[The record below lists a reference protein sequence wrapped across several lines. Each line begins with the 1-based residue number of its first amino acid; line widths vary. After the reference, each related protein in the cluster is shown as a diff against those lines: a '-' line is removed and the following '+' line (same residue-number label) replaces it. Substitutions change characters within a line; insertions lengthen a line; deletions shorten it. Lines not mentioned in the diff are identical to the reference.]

1 MALYMPT
8 NITPSTLG
16 DIGNGVVDAW
26 DGITVSWQV
35 NGQDALVAFEIKI
48 MQNSESSTVLFDT
61 GRISDGC
68 PFYGRDASGDVQLF
82 SYQIPYSSLAAANI
96 VNGGTYK
103 LSITQWWSA
112 AESVTQ
118 RSASVFECR
127 DAPTLTI
134 TPFSKPVNTWAKT
147 WTATYKQTQG
157 DAFISARWML
167 ALSDEKDA
175 PLYDTGSIQT
185 VQLQFSYDG
194 LFTGQTYAIRCLAE
208 TENGVVADSGWVEFE
223 VSYNVPG
230 YSGVVTALCCRKES
244 GVKVSWPGAYAI
256 PGTATGDFS
265 IENGHLILHRPA
277 SGTNAVYWEKVNGEA
292 MRFTPG
298 MSVVWRGRIKEFP
311 QQLFSFVREGTL
323 SDGTA
328 ASIETKVSLNETV
341 FSVTVTKTEA
351 NGTRSETATYS
362 QSLLDE
368 DIPSYFGLG
377 DEITAVFL
385 PNGPGFIYN
394 DFGALFP
401 SLTLYPSETLYPA
414 REYHSAW
421 WLKLS
426 ITSFITNE
434 PVERISMQAELDCD
448 YLWITSGVLNNE
460 TLYALMRG
468 KEYTPQFGAQTLFLA
483 DFTDG
488 LEAGAITGLSENDK
502 LTMWRVYRVEEATR
516 SFRPVAQLPIS
527 EKSVIDC
534 AARSQGTY
542 SYAIFGITEAQQTT
556 GSLTSNTVDVYL
568 WDWTLLQCQETAE
581 NTFEVDRLFRFSL
594 NVASGSVGN
603 NNRPNVLGNFTRYPT
618 VQIDPANYQS
628 GTLSAYLGEVG
639 AGGEYADT
647 IAKRDALFALSTSG
661 EPVFLKNRKGDL
673 MRVAMRDGINVQTQ
687 DATRQQAL
695 VCSVPWCEIGSAE
708 NALIVLRSSSELWP
722 TK

>member
-8 NITPSTLG
+8 NVSPSTMG
-16 DIGNGVVDAW
+16 TFGNGTVDLNN
-26 DGITVSWQV
+26 GLNISWQV
-35 NGQDALVAFEIKI
+35 NGNSAMQAFQIRIYE
-48 MQNSESSTVLFDT
+48 NDSLSTKVYDT
-61 GRISDGC
+61 GRRTDNC
-68 PFYGRDASGDVQLF
+68 PFYGRNANGNVVRF
-82 SYQIPYSSLAAANI
+82 AYSIGAAALQSAGMH
-96 VNGGTYK
+96 NGKDYK
-103 LSITQWWSA
+103 LVITQWWSD

-118 RSASVFECR
+118 QSASVFECR

-147 WTATYKQTQG
+147 WTATYMQAQG
-157 DAFISARWML
+157 DAFFSARWML

-185 VQLQFSYDG
+185 AQLQFSYDG

-223 VSYNVPG
+223 VSYDVPG
-230 YSGVVTALCCRKES
+230 YSGVVTASCCRKES

-311 QQLFSFVREGTL
+311 QQLFSFGREGTF

-341 FSVTVTKTEA
+341 FSVTVTKTEV
-351 NGTRSETATYS
+351 NGTRRETATYS

-377 DEITAVFL
+377 DEITAVFS
-385 PNGPGFIYN
+385 PYGPGFIYN

-414 REYHSAW
+414 QPASTVW

-426 ITSFITNE
+426 ITSFIANE

-460 TLYALMRG
+460 VLHALMRG

-502 LTMWRVYRVEEATR
+502 LTMWRIYRVEEATR
-516 SFRPVAQLPIS
+516 RFRPVAQLPIS
-527 EKSVIDC
+527 EKAVIDC

-542 SYAIFGITEAQQTT
+542 SYVVFGVTEAQQTT

-618 VQIDPANYQS
+618 VQIDTANYQS

-661 EPVFLKNRKGDL
+661 DPIFLKNRKGDL

>member
-16 DIGNGVVDAW
+16 DIGNGVVDAE
-26 DGITVSWQV
+26 DGIAVSWRV

-68 PFYGRDASGDVQLF
+68 PFYGRDESGDVRLF

-118 RSASVFECR
+118 RSASVFVCR
-127 DAPTLTI
+127 DAPVLTI

-147 WTATYKQTQG
+147 WTATYKQAQG

-167 ALSDEKDA
+167 ALSDEKDT

-185 VQLQFSYDG
+185 AQLQFSYDG

-208 TENGVVADSGWVEFE
+208 TENGAVADSGWVEFG
-223 VSYNVPG
+223 VSYDVPG
-230 YSGVVTALCCRKES
+230 YSGVVTASCCRKES
-244 GVKVSWPGAYAI
+244 GVMVSWPGAYAI

-292 MRFTPG
+292 MRFTPE

-311 QQLFSFVREGTL
+311 QQLFSFGREGTF

-328 ASIETKVSLNETV
+328 ASIETEVVLTQDAL
-341 FSVTVTKTEA
+341 FATVTKTGE
-351 NGTRSETATYS
+351 NGARSETETFT
-362 QSLLDE
+362 QSLLDQN
-368 DIPSYFGLG
+368 IPSYFGLG
-377 DEITAVFL
+377 DEITAVFS
-385 PNGPGFIYN
+385 PNGINFIYN
-394 DFGALFP
+394 DFGSLFP

-421 WLKLS
+421 WLVDGFAS
-426 ITSFITNE
+426 YIVNE

-448 YLWITSGVLNNE
+448 YLWITSGALDSEAVN
-460 TLYALMRG
+460 ALMSG
-468 KEYTPQFGAQTLFLA
+468 KEYTPQFEARTLFLA
-483 DFTDG
+483 DFADG

-502 LTMWRVYRVEEATR
+502 LTMWRIYRVEEATR
-516 SFRPVAQLPIS
+516 RFRPVALLPIS
-527 EKSVIDC
+527 EKAVIDC
-534 AARSQGTY
+534 AVRSQGTY
-542 SYAIFGITEAQQTT
+542 SYVIFGVTEAQQTT
-556 GSLTSNTVDVYL
+556 GSLTSNTVDAYL

-581 NTFEVDRLFRFSL
+581 NTFEVNHLFRFSL

-618 VQIDPANYQS
+618 VQADTANYQS

-661 EPVFLKNRKGDL
+661 EPIFLKNRKGDL

-708 NALIVLRSSSELWP
+708 NALIVLRSSSGLWP
-722 TK
+722 EK

>member
-8 NITPSTLG
+8 NVSPSTMG
-16 DIGNGVVDAW
+16 TFGNGTVDLNN
-26 DGITVSWQV
+26 GLNISWQV
-35 NGQDALVAFEIKI
+35 NGNSAMQAFQIRIYE
-48 MQNSESSTVLFDT
+48 NDSLSTKVYDT
-61 GRISDGC
+61 GRRTDNC
-68 PFYGRDASGDVQLF
+68 PFYGRNANGNVVRF
-82 SYQIPYSSLAAANI
+82 AYSIGAAALQSAGMH
-96 VNGGTYK
+96 NGKDYK
-103 LSITQWWSA
+103 LVITQWWSD

-118 RSASVFECR
+118 QSASVFECR

-134 TPFSKPVNTWAKT
+134 TPFSKPVNTLAKT
-147 WTATYKQTQG
+147 WTATYMQAQG
-157 DAFISARWML
+157 DAFFSARWML

-185 VQLQFSYDG
+185 AQLQFSYDG

-223 VSYNVPG
+223 VSYDVPG
-230 YSGVVTALCCRKES
+230 YSGVVTASCCRKES

-311 QQLFSFVREGTL
+311 QQLFSFGREGTF

-341 FSVTVTKTEA
+341 FSVTVTKTEV
-351 NGTRSETATYS
+351 NGTRRETATYS

-377 DEITAVFL
+377 DEITAVFS
-385 PNGPGFIYN
+385 PYGPGFIYN

-414 REYHSAW
+414 QPASTVW

-426 ITSFITNE
+426 ITSFIANE

-460 TLYALMRG
+460 VLHALMRG

-502 LTMWRVYRVEEATR
+502 LTMWRIYRVEEATR
-516 SFRPVAQLPIS
+516 RFRPVAQLPIS
-527 EKSVIDC
+527 EKAVIDC

-542 SYAIFGITEAQQTT
+542 SYVVFGVTEAQQTT

-618 VQIDPANYQS
+618 VQIDTANYQS

-661 EPVFLKNRKGDL
+661 DPIFLKNRKGDL

>member
-16 DIGNGVVDAW
+16 NIGNGVVDAW

-68 PFYGRDASGDVQLF
+68 PFYGRDESGDVHLF

-127 DAPTLTI
+127 DAPVLTI

-185 VQLQFSYDG
+185 AQLQFSYDG

-223 VSYNVPG
+223 VSYDVPG

-244 GVKVSWPGAYAI
+244 GVMVSWPGAYAI

-277 SGTNAVYWEKVNGEA
+277 SGTNAVHWEKVNGEA
-292 MRFTPG
+292 MYVTPPI
-298 MSVVWRGRIKEFP
+298 SVVWRGRIKEFP
-311 QQLFSFVREGTL
+311 QQLFSFVREGTF

-328 ASIETKVSLNETV
+328 ASIETKVSLTETV
-341 FSVTVTKTEA
+341 FSVTVTKTGA
-351 NGTRSETATYS
+351 NGTRSETDTYS
-362 QSLLDE
+362 QSLLDQ
-368 DIPSYFGLG
+368 DIPSNFGLG
-377 DEITAVFL
+377 DEITAVFS
-385 PNGPGFIYN
+385 PNGPSFIYN
-394 DFGALFP
+394 DFDALFP

-421 WLKLS
+421 VINANIVLFLVS
-426 ITSFITNE
+426 Y
-434 PVERISMQAELDCD
+434 PVKRISMQAELDCD
-448 YLWITSGVLNNE
+448 YLWITSGVLDNE
-460 TLYALMRG
+460 TIHALMRG

-502 LTMWRVYRVEEATR
+502 LTMWRIYRVEEATR
-516 SFRPVAQLPIS
+516 RFRPVAQLPIS
-527 EKSVIDC
+527 EKAVIDC

-542 SYAIFGITEAQQTT
+542 SYVVFGVTETQQTT
-556 GSLTSNTVDVYL
+556 GSLTSNTVDTYL

-603 NNRPNVLGNFTRYPT
+603 NNRPNVLKNFTRYAT
-618 VQIDPANYQS
+618 VQIDTANYQS
-628 GTLSAYLGEVG
+628 GTLSSYLGEVG

-661 EPVFLKNRKGDL
+661 EPIFLKNRKGDL

-695 VCSVPWCEIGSAE
+695 MCSVPWCEIGSAE
-708 NALIVLRSSSELWP
+708 NALIVLRSSSGLWP

>member
-16 DIGNGVVDAW
+16 DIGNGVVDAE
-26 DGITVSWQV
+26 DGIAVSWQV

-48 MQNSESSTVLFDT
+48 MQNSESSAVLFDT

-68 PFYGRDASGDVQLF
+68 PFYGRNESGDVRLF

-118 RSASVFECR
+118 RSASVFVCR
-127 DAPTLTI
+127 DAPVLTI
-134 TPFSKPVNTWAKT
+134 TSFSKPVNTWAKT
-147 WTATYKQTQG
+147 WTATYTQAQG

-167 ALSDEKDA
+167 ALADEKNA

-185 VQLQFSYDG
+185 AQLQFSYDG
-194 LFTGQTYAIRCLAE
+194 LFTGQTYAIRCVAE
-208 TENGVVADSGWVEFE
+208 TESGAVADSGWVEFA
-223 VSYNVPG
+223 VAYDVPG
-230 YSGVVTALCCRKES
+230 YSGAVTASCCRKES
-244 GVKVSWPGAYAI
+244 GVMVSWPGAYAI

-265 IENGHLILHRPA
+265 IENGRLILHRPA

-292 MRFTPG
+292 MRLLPE

-311 QQLFSFVREGTL
+311 QQLFSFGREGTF

-328 ASIETKVSLNETV
+328 ASIETKVALSENAL
-341 FSVTVTKTEA
+341 FVTVTKTEE
-351 NGTRSETATYS
+351 NGARSETETFS
-362 QSLLDE
+362 QSLDQ
-368 DIPSYFGLG
+368 DIPSDFGLG

-385 PNGPGFIYN
+385 PNGGSFIYN
-394 DFGALFP
+394 GFGTLFP
-401 SLTLYPSETLYPA
+401 SLTLYPSETLYPPKL
-414 REYHSAW
+414 YYTAW
-421 WLKLS
+421 RIEEGIAS
-426 ITSFITNE
+426 YIVNE
-434 PVERISMQAELDCD
+434 TVDRILMQAELDCD
-448 YLWITSGVLNNE
+448 YLWITSGTLNSDAVN
-460 TLYALMRG
+460 TLMSG
-468 KEYTPQFGAQTLFLA
+468 EDYTPQFGEQTLFLA
-483 DFTDG
+483 DFADG
-488 LEAGAITGLSENDK
+488 LEAGAVTGLSGNDR
-502 LTMWRVYRVEEATR
+502 LTMWRIYRVEEATR
-516 SFRPVAQLPIS
+516 GFYPVALLPIS
-527 EKSVIDC
+527 EKTVIDC
-534 AARSQGTY
+534 AVRSQGTY
-542 SYAIFGITEAQQTT
+542 SYVIFGVTEAQQTT
-556 GSLTSNTVDVYL
+556 GSLTSNTVDAYL

-594 NVASGSVGN
+594 NVASGSIGN
-603 NNRPNVLGNFTRYPT
+603 NNRPNVLENFTRYPT
-618 VQIDPANYQS
+618 VQIDAANYQS

-639 AGGEYADT
+639 TGGEYADT

-661 EPVFLKNRKGDL
+661 EPLFLKNRKGDL

-708 NALIVLRSSSELWP
+708 NAQIVLRSSSGLWP